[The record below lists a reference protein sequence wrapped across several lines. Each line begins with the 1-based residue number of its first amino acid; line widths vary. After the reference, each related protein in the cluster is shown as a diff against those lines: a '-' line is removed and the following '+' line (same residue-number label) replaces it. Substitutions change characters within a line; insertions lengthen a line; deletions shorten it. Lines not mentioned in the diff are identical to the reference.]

1 LQQADARAAGDGRQR
16 PGTSHA
22 YRARPARTAQ
32 PWQEVQM
39 VLGSSP
45 APAGTPGGAGDTPS
59 ITALLKRLGNES
71 GELMRAEIALAK
83 LEFRELARQAAVD
96 GAKVGAAA
104 ALALVGGII
113 LGAAGVLALG
123 DALGGHYA
131 LAALSLGVLLLGIGA
146 LLARS
151 GIRGMSRRSGAG
163 EALDTLK
170 QKGAWAAGE
179 LRGLGRELER
189 NRPERPALNKP

>member
-1 LQQADARAAGDGRQR
+1 
-16 PGTSHA
+16 
-22 YRARPARTAQ
+22 
-32 PWQEVQM
+32 M